1 MMDVQAIIIVHIGDV
16 AVETSIPVKA
26 SGAKDD
32 SIFRVLM
39 QTNESGYRLD
49 GPYHVVRDGKI
60 FVEMPAKSALVL
72 LSHEEDYLTTDP
84 LSPED

>member
-1 MMDVQAIIIVHIGDV
+1 MAHLVVLLCFCI
-16 AVETSIPVKA
+16 
-26 SGAKDD
+26 AK
-32 SIFRVLM
+32 RTV
-39 QTNESGYRLD
+39 GYKD
-49 GPYHVVRDGKI
+49 AFANGKI